1 MYIHSPEAQFLNK
14 HHGWFPKVCFSIA
27 FYHGVFKADLQPRFS
42 FCCKPSSALSTQ
54 QVVAS
59 LSDPEI
65 KIGAGYFPRATRLL
79 DGSLLGVYSSFSS
92 GSTTLKTIIS
102 KDAGASWQP
111 LGSIAGEVTNTT
123 DLDNPFVVQLPS
135 GRVVSAF
142 RNHSRG
148 PDTHHYTYHRITCPI
163 LMTTAQAGP
172 TSVNQRPKQAPST
185 ESGKLF
191 SAMLLTVLYSYTA
204 PANLPATTRAPFSAS
219 PPTGARPGLPRVQ
232 SPEPESSL
240 VTA

>member
-135 GRVVSAF
+135 GRIPEPLP
-142 RNHSRG
+142 RSRYSSLHLPSHHMSY
-148 PDTHHYTYHRITCPI
+148 PDDNGTSWTYLSEPA
-163 LMTTAQAGP
+163 AQASPINGIWEAFLRNALDCSLQLYCSCELAGNDQGTIQRF
-172 TSVNQRPKQAPST
+172 TSDGGET
-185 ESGKLF
+185 W
-191 SAMLLTVLYSYTA
+191 TA
-204 PANLPATTRAPFSAS
+204 PCTIS
-219 PPTGARPGLPRVQ
+219 
-232 SPEPESSL
+232 
-240 VTA
+240 